1 MATLDFPDSPTI
13 GDVFIAGS
21 GSYEWTGTAWISYN
35 LGNVEW
41 TDVIN
46 KPSEVETSSTLQTFV
61 DGRVQLV
68 VDSAP
73 AALDTLNELAAALG
87 DDPNFATTVT
97 TTLGNKSD
105 VGHTHTKS
113 DITDFAH
120 THAIADVTNLQTSLD
135 AKKTEVIYQIAANNT
150 LVAGARYFVDT
161 NATRTLTLPSTPAV
175 GDEIWIVDQTGLAE
189 TNNITVNNGGSLING
204 VSDTLVIDVNGA
216 IAVLLYTG
224 SSLGWRI

>member
-41 TDVIN
+41 TDVVN
-46 KPSEVETSSTLQTFV
+46 KPEEVETSATLETFV
-61 DGRVQLV
+61 DGRINLV
-68 VDSAP
+68 IDGAP
-73 AALDTLNELAAALG
+73 GALDTLNELAAALG

-97 TTLGNKSD
+97 NELANKSN
-105 VGHTHTKS
+105 VGHTHVKA

-120 THAIADVTNLQTSLD
+120 THAIADVTDLQNSLD
-135 AKKTEVIYQIAANNT
+135 AKKTEVTYQIAANNT
-150 LVAGARYFVDT
+150 LVTGGRYFVDT
-161 NATRTLTLPSTPAV
+161 NAARTLTLPSAPAV
-175 GDEIWIVDQTGLAE
+175 GNEIWIIDQTGLAE

>member
-41 TDVIN
+41 TDVVN
-46 KPSEVETSSTLQTFV
+46 KPEEVETSATLETFV
-61 DGRVQLV
+61 DGRINLV
-68 VDSAP
+68 IDGAP
-73 AALDTLNELAAALG
+73 GALDTLNELAAALG

-97 TTLGNKSD
+97 TALGNKSD
-105 VGHTHTKS
+105 VGHTHV
-113 DITDFAH
+113 A
-120 THAIADVTNLQTSLD
+120 ADVTDLSGVLEN
-135 AKKTEVIYQIAANNT
+135 KKTEVTYQIAANNT
-150 LVAGARYFVDT
+150 LVTGGRYFVDT
-161 NATRTLTLPSTPAV
+161 NAPRTLTLPSAPAV
-175 GDEIWIVDQTGLAE
+175 GNEIWIADQTGLAG

-204 VSDTLVIDVNGA
+204 VSDTLIIDVNGA